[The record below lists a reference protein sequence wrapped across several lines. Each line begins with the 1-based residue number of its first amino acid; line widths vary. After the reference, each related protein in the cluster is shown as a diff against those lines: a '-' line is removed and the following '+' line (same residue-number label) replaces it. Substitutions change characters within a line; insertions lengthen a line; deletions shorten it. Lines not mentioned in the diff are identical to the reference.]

1 MTNTRQMSGTIRKR
15 HTERQRKRI
24 RMMKM
29 RRTVFFSVLILIAV
43 FVIMFYTP
51 LFKIRSV
58 EIEGN
63 EKIEAAQILKCMGET
78 EGKNLF
84 RAKISSMRKNI
95 EKIPYIKKAD
105 IDRVVFR
112 SKLKVNVTECK
123 EAACIAGGSGYI
135 IIDTTAKVL
144 AESVEKPV
152 GIPEVTGLSV
162 TNISVGEQLKIEEK
176 DKFEIMLMCLDE
188 MEKIGI
194 LNGVVN
200 LSVAD
205 IGNIT
210 FNYEDRLDA
219 ICGSNVDLTKKL
231 GFFKSAITS
240 SKLTENSRGTIDLT
254 TTGKAIYT
262 P

>member
-1 MTNTRQMSGTIRKR
+1 
-15 HTERQRKRI
+15 
-24 RMMKM
+24 
-29 RRTVFFSVLILIAV
+29 
-43 FVIMFYTP
+43 
-51 LFKIRSV
+51 
-58 EIEGN
+58 
-63 EKIEAAQILKCMGET
+63 MGET